1 MENTYKGLKPVMAC
15 PVVGLRASLE
25 NTYKG
30 LKHPMAGTGSTGV
43 VGLENTY
50 KGLKLSGCSGCG
62 SALPLFGEY
71 L

>member
-30 LKHPMAGTGSTGV
+30 LKQYITPIRALVTT
-43 VGLENTY
+43 GLENTY
-50 KGLKLSGCSGCG
+50 KGLKPESLVPIEVWRSK
-62 SALPLFGEY
+62 FGEY